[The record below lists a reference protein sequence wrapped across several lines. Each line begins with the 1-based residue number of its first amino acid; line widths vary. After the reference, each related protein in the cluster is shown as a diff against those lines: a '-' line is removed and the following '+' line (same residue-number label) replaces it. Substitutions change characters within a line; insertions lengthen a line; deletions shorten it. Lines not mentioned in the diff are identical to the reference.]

1 MTTEWKEA
9 KDIKEFVRS
18 KYEIADKN
26 RMTARLFDNMGLD
39 AWMTFELMGAAI
51 NRVIQNDPFKGA
63 KLIST
68 KRDVWSSTTA
78 NVLELHNKSVDHFY
92 NFQSIKLDG
101 GEGLFR
107 HRNRPDGMFQMEI
120 ETGTSSQQM
129 VLFYEGDKH
138 AKDANKTLDKGC
150 RNSHKIYQYFAQSQ
164 SYNPDMSACVI
175 IASIDRAAEDFVT
188 FLNDLFKA
196 HMFAFAVI
204 AHYNMTSDKKKT
216 CLHKLLDL
224 GDLMYDFVV
233 GINVGL
239 TSDNV
244 VFETNFFD
252 DRMDK
257 LKNFNN
263 YNAVSIT
270 IRDVMKTEITM
281 FKAKIDIGLVRI
293 VFIAVP
299 RTAKEMIQIQNPI
312 GPFLIYPLH
321 VQHLV
326 NWVKNARQKARAQVQ
341 TSTIL
346 PFFQCN
352 NLPGICNFR
361 KNMMDVTNVV
371 QVQNIGLDE
380 KRVCSFD
387 ETNGFFFIALPLAYY
402 TIQQFE
408 VVNGYLQYNWNDK
421 FKNFDDVFDD
431 MKDTFFD
438 LNNTKIKVKM
448 FSDNKSLFHQICE
461 SIAGSTDD
469 IDEDLKMFLQESC
482 RWKEVD
488 KFSPVIFFR
497 TMGIFSL
504 QNAIDFAFEMQRTES
519 KTYLNMLSSYP
530 MGTQILIR
538 QCMHKLTDVTAFA
551 YLARDATKKVSTIQ
565 DDESSEDEE
574 DANIFVKGILALKN
588 VIQQN
593 IQSIGWNVDFG
604 TGFTEK
610 DAASIGG
617 DLVRLYSETI
627 SDWTYVSDG
636 ALNRDTSK
644 IVDDSNN
651 IFVTEFKKKSQN
663 TSEILKIAKF
673 PIDGTDMIVR
683 FQLKNQTYYYK
694 PVFPDKFVCSDN
706 AVNVKVRNFSDQEE
720 IQRVTLD
727 WGGGKITFTK
737 ASEEQMKAM
746 LGKITGGTN
755 YLRRLVLRGN

>member
-1 MTTEWKEA
+1 M
-9 KDIKEFVRS
+9 S

-92 NFQSIKLDG
+92 NFQTIKLDG
-101 GEGLFR
+101 VAGGLFR

-138 AKDANKTLDKGC
+138 TKDAGKSLDDGC
-150 RNSHKIYQYFAQSQ
+150 KNSHKIYQYFAQSQ
-164 SYNPDMSACVI
+164 SYNADMSACVI

-216 CLHKLLDL
+216 CLYKLLGL
-224 GDLMYDFVV
+224 GDDFMYDFVV
-233 GINVGL
+233 GINMGL

-244 VFETNFFD
+244 AFETRFFD
-252 DRMDK
+252 DRIEK
-257 LKNFNN
+257 LRNFNN

-270 IRDVMKTEITM
+270 IRDSMKKEVFV
-281 FKAKIDIGLVRI
+281 FKSKIDIGLVRI

-299 RTAKEMIQIQNPI
+299 RTAKETIQNPP

-321 VQHLV
+321 VEALV
-326 NWVKNARQKARAQVQ
+326 KWKNNGRQKARAQVQ
-341 TSTIL
+341 TSTLL
-346 PFFQCN
+346 PFFQYN
-352 NLPGICNFR
+352 NLPGLCNFR
-361 KNMMDVTNVV
+361 KNMMEVTNVL
-371 QVQNIGLDE
+371 QVPPGLDD
-380 KRVCSFD
+380 KRMCSFD
-387 ETNGFFFIALPLAYY
+387 ETDGFFFIALPLAYY
-402 TIQQFE
+402 TIEQFE
-408 VVNGYLQYNWNDK
+408 VVNGYLQYNWNRK
-421 FKNFDDVFDD
+421 FKNFDDVFDN

-448 FSDNKSLFHQICE
+448 FSENKSLFHQICA
-461 SIAGSTDD
+461 SIHNSTDD

-574 DANIFVKGILALKN
+574 HANILVRGILAVKN
-588 VIQQN
+588 MIQQN

-604 TGFTEK
+604 TGFNEK

-636 ALNRDTSK
+636 ALNRDKSK
-644 IVDDSNN
+644 IVDDSSN
-651 IFVTEFKKKSQN
+651 IFVTEFMKKSQN
-663 TSEILKIAKF
+663 TLEILKIKF

-683 FQLKNQTYYYK
+683 FQFKNQTYHYK

-706 AVNVKVRNFSDQEE
+706 AVNLKVRNFPDQEE
-720 IQRVTLD
+720 MQRVTLD
-727 WGGGKITFTK
+727 WGRGKITFTK
-737 ASEEQMKAM
+737 ASEEQMQAM
-746 LGKITGGTN
+746 LDKITGTTT
-755 YLRRLVLRGN
+755 YFRRKIFG

>member
-1 MTTEWKEA
+1 MSTDWKEA
-9 KDIKEFVRS
+9 QDIKEFVRS
-18 KYEIADKN
+18 KYETADKN

-78 NVLELHNKSVDHFY
+78 NFLGLHGKSVDHFY
-92 NFQSIKLDG
+92 NFQAIKLNG
-101 GEGLFR
+101 GGGLFR
-107 HRNRPDGMFQMEI
+107 HRNRPDGMFQLEI
-120 ETGTSSQQM
+120 ATDTSSQQM

-138 AKDANKTLDKGC
+138 AKDSGKTLDKGC

-196 HMFAFAVI
+196 HMFAFALI

-216 CLHKLLDL
+216 CLHKILDL

-244 VFETNFFD
+244 SFETKFFD

-263 YNAVSIT
+263 YNAASIT
-270 IRDVMKTEITM
+270 IRDIMKTEVAM
-281 FKAKIDIGLVRI
+281 FKTKIDIGLVRI
-293 VFIAVP
+293 VIIAVP
-299 RTAKEMIQIQNPI
+299 RTAKETIQSPVG

-321 VQHLV
+321 VEYLV
-326 NWVKNARQKARAQVQ
+326 KWVKNGRQKARAQVQ
-341 TSTIL
+341 TSTIF

-352 NLPGICNFR
+352 NLPGVCNFR
-361 KNMMDVTNVV
+361 KNMMDVTNVLEV
-371 QVQNIGLDE
+371 PNPGLDD

-387 ETNGFFFIALPLAYY
+387 ETDGFFFIALPLAYY

-461 SIAGSTDD
+461 SIHDSTDD
-469 IDEDLKMFLQESC
+469 IDEDLKIFLQESC

-488 KFSPVIFFR
+488 EFTPVIFFR

-519 KTYLNMLSSYP
+519 KTYLSMLSSYP

-538 QCMHKLTDVTAFA
+538 ECMHKLTDVTAFA
-551 YLARDATKKVSTIQ
+551 YLARDATKTVSTLQ

-574 DANIFVKGILALKN
+574 HANLLVKSLLEMTNWVSKFIK
-588 VIQQN
+588 
-593 IQSIGWNVDFG
+593 STGWNVDFG

-610 DAASIGG
+610 DAASIGD

-627 SDWTYVSDG
+627 SEWTFVSND
-636 ALNRDTSK
+636 ALDRDTST
-644 IVDDSNN
+644 IVDDSN
-651 IFVTEFKKKSQN
+651 IFVVEFKNKSKN
-663 TSEILKIAKF
+663 TSAKLKISKF
-673 PIDGTDMIVR
+673 PIKGTDMIVR
-683 FQLKNQTYYYK
+683 FKCDEQYFHYK
-694 PVFPDKFVCSDN
+694 PVFPQTFMCSDDN
-706 AVNVKVRNFSDQEE
+706 VNKKIKSVVDQAEVK
-720 IQRVTLD
+720 RVTVD
-727 WGGGKITFTK
+727 WGGKITFK
-737 ASEEQMKAM
+737 QASEEQLQAIMDAANKG
-746 LGKITGGTN
+746 GKSLLQMAFG
-755 YLRRLVLRGN
+755 R